1 MKSLARKFSS
11 ARGWA
16 LLLVLFLG
24 TGLVVGACGDDDS
37 PTTPAPAPAPTP
49 PPPAPEPE
57 PEPEPEAPVVPT
69 GLRLTATGTDFIEW
83 SWTPVP
89 DVTGYDVQYSTN
101 EAFTDEDEVI
111 ARTAEEISYRRE
123 DLEAETSGYVRVR
136 SAAGSGEDRVTSD
149 WSTHVP
155 GMTDAPLVA
164 PATPTGF
171 MVSEATESS
180 ITWRWDAVAGA
191 QGYVVQVSPDEAFE
205 DMFEGADAYFVTTET
220 SYMTSG
226 QQPETTLY
234 VRVAAGVLT
243 AAAPS
248 SDPGDY
254 LISAWTS
261 HATGKTKAA
270 EPDRPAAPANVWV
283 TGRGSSHLEWQW
295 DEVPGASGY
304 QSEFSNTSTFAD
316 GPAGREVHSGMSST
330 RRRVANLDSESDGY
344 LRVRT
349 FTGTVTEP
357 TFGDWSEASKGT
369 TDEPAPAVA
378 LDAPGDLGATDR
390 GENSITLEWDEVD
403 DAETYAVR
411 QRESGGAWANAS
423 CGSATADNI
432 VEDTECVA
440 SGLDEGTDYDFQ
452 VRAIPAD
459 DDDAHLPSAWS
470 DTRED
475 RTTGTST
482 PTTPTPTTGGGMGNL
497 NVRWEST
504 GDTITWVWDR
514 LSGKTYDYVV
524 LTGDDLPRI
533 TSATP
538 CLNQT
543 YLDGDSRVAATS
555 TTSVESPA
563 LLCVRTT
570 NPDNRSENLSSA
582 WAVKAPTAPA
592 APAATGVFP
601 SGTSSKPTT
610 SLTWT
615 GITAEAGFTYELNV
629 IADPERD
636 NAVTS
641 TIPAGD
647 ALQRACSA
655 GRLLESEAT
664 DVRLTGLETTLT
676 SVRPYTG
683 YLLCLR
689 LKNTAGA
696 TQWVVPEGNAE
707 HQTAPGRAPVPRKN
721 ASRSEDDRDALSETI
736 VWEIAT
742 RTATEVPRL
751 PEDYELVP
759 IRHPAKHDGTDDDSL
774 FDDSVTRPK
783 AADCAKSSF
792 QSDPYDITLVPA
804 TAATSQGF
812 TVTVEPDR
820 PTDPEQ
826 VRQSTNNNPGTE
838 IISDVV
844 SLCIRAKYGGD
855 GLGERLGP
863 WSISAAEMIEKR
875 ADQN

>member
-57 PEPEPEAPVVPT
+57 PEPEPEAPAVPT

-149 WSTHVP
+149 WSPHVP

-270 EPDRPAAPANVWV
+270 EPDRPAAPANVRV

-390 GENSITLEWDEVD
+390 GENSITLEWNEVD

-432 VEDTECVA
+432 VDETECVA

-459 DDDAHLPSAWS
+459 DDDAHLASAWS
-470 DTRED
+470 DTHED

-482 PTTPTPTTGGGMGNL
+482 PTTPTPTTGGSGDL
-497 NVRWEST
+497 NVTWEST
-504 GDTITWVWDR
+504 TEEIRWVWDR
-514 LSGKTYDYVV
+514 LPGATYDYIV
-524 LTGDDLPRI
+524 LTGNDLPRV

-538 CLNQT
+538 CANLTYPDQT
-543 YLDGDSRVAATS
+543 SGVAATS
-555 TTSVESPA
+555 VTSNTSPA

-570 NPDNRSENLSSA
+570 NPDDRSENLSYA
-582 WAVKAPTAPA
+582 RAVHAPAAPA

-601 SGTSSKPTT
+601 AGDSGKATT

-615 GITAEAGFTYELNV
+615 GMSVTAGFTYEMSV
-629 IADPERD
+629 IADRERD
-636 NAVTS
+636 NAITAS
-641 TIPAGD
+641 IPTGD
-647 ALQRACSA
+647 ALQRACNA
-655 GRLLESEAT
+655 GTLLETEET
-664 DVRLTGLETTLT
+664 DVDLTNLQATLT

-689 LKNTAGA
+689 MKNDSGTTAWA
-696 TQWVVPEGNAE
+696 VPTSNAE

-721 ASRSEDDRDALSETI
+721 ASRSEDDRDADNEMIL
-736 VWEIAT
+736 WEMST
-742 RTATEVPRL
+742 RGNADVPRL
-751 PEDYELVP
+751 PSGYN
-759 IRHPAKHDGTDDDSL
+759 IFTISHSHRNDGDDDT
-774 FDDSVTRPK
+774 FHDDAVTRPR
-783 AADCAKSSF
+783 AADCAPGELDGNVYTRTDAGPS
-792 QSDPYDITLVPA
+792 
-804 TAATSQGF
+804 AAPTSQGF
-812 TVTVEPDR
+812 TVSFSPDR
-820 PTDPEQ
+820 PTTERA
-826 VRQSTNNNPGTE
+826 VRQTNGTDVLE
-838 IISDVV
+838 IIPDVV
-844 SLCIRAKYGGD
+844 SLCVQAKYGTGP
-855 GLGERLGP
+855 GERVGP
-863 WSISAAEMIEKR
+863 WSISAAETIEKK

>member
-1 MKSLARKFSS
+1 MQIA
-11 ARGWA
+11 
-16 LLLVLFLG
+16 
-24 TGLVVGACGDDDS
+24 GLESG
-37 PTTPAPAPAPTP
+37 APAERA
-49 PPPAPEPE
+49 
-57 PEPEPEAPVVPT
+57 
-69 GLRLTATGTDFIEW
+69 GNRH
-83 SWTPVP
+83 
-89 DVTGYDVQYSTN
+89 VQYSTN

-149 WSTHVP
+149 WSPHVP

-270 EPDRPAAPANVWV
+270 EPDRPAAPANVRV

-459 DDDAHLPSAWS
+459 DDDAHLASAWS
-470 DTRED
+470 DTHED

-482 PTTPTPTTGGGMGNL
+482 TTPPPPTAGGGMGDL
-497 NVRWEST
+497 NVRWES
-504 GDTITWVWDR
+504 DDDSITWIWDR
-514 LSGKTYDYVV
+514 IPGAKYDYVA
-524 LTGDDLPRI
+524 TDEDEFSGASNPCENAEYSAATNAATDS
-533 TSATP
+533 SATSFSLP
-538 CLNQT
+538 SLGR
-543 YLDGDSRVAATS
+543 GDVG
-555 TTSVESPA
+555 
-563 LLCVRTT
+563 LLCVRRSNDEDTDEDLSFAWGIT
-570 NPDNRSENLSSA
+570 SPD
-582 WAVKAPTAPA
+582 PPA
-592 APAATGVFP
+592 AAATDSFSDKDGR
-601 SGTSSKPTT
+601 TR
-610 SLTWT
+610 SLLW
-615 GITAEAGFTYELNV
+615 TAENVAGIQLRNARGSNTRPGQPTLGRQSPPGLCRRRHCGFR
-629 IADPERD
+629 RD
-636 NAVTS
+636 
-641 TIPAGD
+641 G
-647 ALQRACSA
+647 RA
-655 GRLLESEAT
+655 
-664 DVRLTGLETTLT
+664 
-676 SVRPYTG
+676 
-683 YLLCLR
+683 
-689 LKNTAGA
+689 A
-696 TQWVVPEGNAE
+696 TQP
-707 HQTAPGRAPVPRKN
+707 
-721 ASRSEDDRDALSETI
+721 
-736 VWEIAT
+736 
-742 RTATEVPRL
+742 
-751 PEDYELVP
+751 
-759 IRHPAKHDGTDDDSL
+759 
-774 FDDSVTRPK
+774 
-783 AADCAKSSF
+783 
-792 QSDPYDITLVPA
+792 
-804 TAATSQGF
+804 
-812 TVTVEPDR
+812 
-820 PTDPEQ
+820 
-826 VRQSTNNNPGTE
+826 
-838 IISDVV
+838 
-844 SLCIRAKYGGD
+844 
-855 GLGERLGP
+855 
-863 WSISAAEMIEKR
+863 
-875 ADQN
+875 